1 MCIRDRTNVDPDT
14 GARDMQ
20 IPKALMKNYG
30 HVDCGIYCRILADG
44 ALVEGDSLAVADAP
58 VELGIA

>member
-1 MCIRDRTNVDPDT
+1 
-14 GARDMQ
+14 MQ